1 MSAFQPSP
9 LSEEAAAITAELE
22 PVEAV
27 DFERPTGGRRPPFS
41 FASMPP
47 WLWTGAGLAAA
58 YFLLVSRRRVA

>member
-27 DFERPTGGRRPPFS
+27 DFERPTGSRRPPFS
-41 FASMPP
+41 FPSLPP
-47 WLWTGAGLAAA
+47 WLWASAGLAAA
-58 YFLLVSRRRVA
+58 YFLVSQRRVA